1 MDEVYIPLLLQ
12 LLPNLS
18 TLSLDLPPNADF
30 LSRALDQATTV
41 IPCYTARLP
50 FSRLQAVHIRCSN
63 YVRLHD
69 IEILQRFL
77 HSPHLR
83 DISVC
88 SLGTKLG
95 SLRTWAVEPRSCNAT
110 SLYLNY
116 CVLEPH
122 TLSLILHS
130 FHALKE
136 FSYTHAEWHGMLF
149 DPLSFGRALEG
160 VKSSLESLEIDS
172 RAGPFALRSQLGSLR
187 QFTKLKSFTGDF
199 SLLVD
204 PYPASPSSSRLRDI
218 LPASIKSLF
227 LTDFGQSNW
236 AQQLEQITELVENKS
251 VINTPCLM
259 RLSTR
264 YGISNWPSPECL
276 GQYDRLRE
284 LGKAA
289 DVTINCP
296 FREEGASIP

>member
-1 MDEVYIPLLLQ
+1 MDEVYIPLPLQ

-63 YVRLHD
+63 HVRLHD
-69 IEILQRFL
+69 VEILQRFL

-83 DISVC
+83 DISIC

-95 SLRTWAVEPRSCNAT
+95 SLRICAVEPRSCNAT

-130 FHALKE
+130 FHALKG
-136 FSYTHAEWHGMLF
+136 FSYTQAEWHGMLF

-160 VKSSLESLEIDS
+160 VKGSLESPGNRFS
-172 RAGPFALRSQLGSLR
+172 YG
-187 QFTKLKSFTGDF
+187 QFTKLKSFTGGF

-204 PYPASPSSSRLRDI
+204 PYPASSSSSRLRDI

-227 LTDFGQSNW
+227 LTDFGRSNW
-236 AQQLEQITELVENKS
+236 AQQLEQITEFVENKS

-259 RLSTR
+259 QLSRR
-264 YGISNWPSPECL
+264 YGIFKWPSPECL
-276 GQYDRLRE
+276 GQYDRLR
-284 LGKAA
+284 
-289 DVTINCP
+289 
-296 FREEGASIP
+296 